1 LDFHDLQP
9 ARVIHLPSDP
19 ALVLPTVNEILS
31 RLGPNCPASDVHAIR
46 LSLVEVLMNAI
57 EHGNLGIDAD
67 QRQAALDRD
76 EFEELVEE
84 RQRQEPY
91 ASRLVTI
98 SYTLTAAYMSITI
111 RDEGLGFDWQ
121 AISTM
126 LRADEI
132 LPSHGQGLLIVRSYM
147 DCCIFHHPGNIV
159 TLVKYFSAARA
170 GPNLPEPEKTTSPLE
185 LTTQVRKA
193 ALMKYTNTAADD
205 VSFVALSGSINFT
218 SRKTLGN
225 LVNTDLAQGRRH
237 FIFDLNEVTFID
249 SSGLGVLVTCFTTI
263 RKQGGHLTLIQVPD
277 QVRSLLEITKLTDF
291 FDLHLSAEEALQN
304 AHS

>member
-1 LDFHDLQP
+1 
-9 ARVIHLPSDP
+9 
-19 ALVLPTVNEILS
+19 VNEILS
-31 RLGPNCPASDVHAIR
+31 RLGPDCSASDVHAIR

-57 EHGNLGIDAD
+57 EHGNLGISAD
-67 QRQAALDRD
+67 QKQAALARD
-76 EFEELVEE
+76 EFEELVDE

-91 ASRLVTI
+91 ASRLVTL

-126 LRADEI
+126 LLADEEMP
-132 LPSHGQGLLIVRSYM
+132 PSYGQGLLIVRAYM
-147 DCCIFHHPGNIV
+147 DYCVFHHPGNIV

-170 GPNLPEPEKTTSPLE
+170 GTMLPEPEKTSCPLE
-185 LTTQVRKA
+185 LATHVRKA
-193 ALMKYTNTAADD
+193 ALMKSTNTAADN

-225 LVNTDLAQGRRH
+225 LVSTDLAQGRRH

-263 RKQGGHLTLIQVPD
+263 RKHGGHLTLIKVPD

-291 FDLHLSAEEALQN
+291 FDLHLSVEEALQS